1 MSRIWSQVG
10 ACARAAREPVS
21 VEHAC
26 IASAGALG
34 AFGAGL
40 SMVRSGH
47 QREPVFA
54 TDSRSEELGELQ
66 FTLGEGPCVDAM
78 NAGEAV
84 LVDDM
89 TLAESE
95 LHWPA
100 FAPAAAALGVRGM
113 FSIPIRAGGARLGV
127 LDLYRADPGGLTGGE
142 LADALAY
149 ADVVLVLA
157 LDQLGGIK
165 SPLDGFLNA
174 DFTDRRAVV
183 HQAVGMVSVQLN
195 VTVTD
200 ALASLRAHAYAHDQR
215 LADVCADVVARRLS
229 FGRGSGTGTLDTDTN
244 GKENSP

>member
-113 FSIPIRAGGARLGV
+113 FSIPAASAAENWPTRLPTPTWCWCWHSISSVVSSHPWTVSSMPTSPTDEQWFIRRWAW
-127 LDLYRADPGGLTGGE
+127 
-142 LADALAY
+142 
-149 ADVVLVLA
+149 
-157 LDQLGGIK
+157 
-165 SPLDGFLNA
+165 
-174 DFTDRRAVV
+174 
-183 HQAVGMVSVQLN
+183 
-195 VTVTD
+195 
-200 ALASLRAHAYAHDQR
+200 
-215 LADVCADVVARRLS
+215 
-229 FGRGSGTGTLDTDTN
+229 
-244 GKENSP
+244 